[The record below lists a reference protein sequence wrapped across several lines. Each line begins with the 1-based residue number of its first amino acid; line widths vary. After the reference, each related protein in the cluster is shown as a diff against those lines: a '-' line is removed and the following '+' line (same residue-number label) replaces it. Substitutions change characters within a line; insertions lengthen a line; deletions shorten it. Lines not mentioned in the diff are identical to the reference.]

1 MVAKFVDKGA
11 VTAVVGVEKKSGCE
25 ELLVCIRSGVGIGG
39 CIREPKSMNLEIISK
54 AFLQMPLKKFAC
66 LVKFFIRNL
75 HTFFLVV
82 TKFSLV
88 SSNFSLRKIKSFL
101 DM

>member
-1 MVAKFVDKGA
+1 
-11 VTAVVGVEKKSGCE
+11 
-25 ELLVCIRSGVGIGG
+25 
-39 CIREPKSMNLEIISK
+39 MNLEIISK
-54 AFLQMPLKKFAC
+54 VFLQMPLKKFAS

-75 HTFFLVV
+75 HTFSLVV

-88 SSNFSLRKIKSFL
+88 SSNFTLGKIKSFL

>member
-1 MVAKFVDKGA
+1 MPPVAH
-11 VTAVVGVEKKSGCE
+11 
-25 ELLVCIRSGVGIGG
+25 
-39 CIREPKSMNLEIISK
+39 IREPKSMNLEIISK
-54 AFLQMPLKKFAC
+54 AFLQMPLKRFAC
-66 LVKFFIRNL
+66 LVKFLIRNL

-88 SSNFSLRKIKSFL
+88 SSNFTLGKIKSFL

>member
-1 MVAKFVDKGA
+1 
-11 VTAVVGVEKKSGCE
+11 
-25 ELLVCIRSGVGIGG
+25 
-39 CIREPKSMNLEIISK
+39 MNLEIISK
-54 AFLQMPLKKFAC
+54 AFLQMPLKEFAC

-88 SSNFSLRKIKSFL
+88 SSNISLRKIKSFL